1 VASVFD
7 VCGVPAGS
15 LLGLFERAKVRRL
28 VVSSYDTH
36 EVQILGPK

>member
-1 VASVFD
+1 MASVFD